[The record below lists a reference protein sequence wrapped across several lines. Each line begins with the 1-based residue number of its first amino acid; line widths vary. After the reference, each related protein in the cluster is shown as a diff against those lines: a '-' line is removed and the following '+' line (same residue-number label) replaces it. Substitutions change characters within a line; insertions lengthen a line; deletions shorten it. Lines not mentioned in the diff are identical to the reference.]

1 VRDDLPTGT
10 VTFLFTDVEGSTR
23 LLQELGAEGYA
34 QALAEHRRLIR
45 EACTRH
51 HGVEV
56 DTQGDAFLFAFPTA
70 PGALSAA
77 REVTEALASGRI
89 QVRVG
94 LHTGTPLLTDEG
106 YIGRDV
112 HRAARIGAAGHGGQ
126 VLVSASTA
134 QLVELELTDLGEHRL
149 KDLSAPERISQ
160 LGNGEF
166 PALKSL
172 YHTNL
177 PIPATPFLGREAE
190 LAVLAG
196 MLGEPEVR
204 LVSLVGPGG
213 TGKTRLALQA
223 AAEASDSYPDGVF
236 WAPLAPLR
244 DPALVLPTVAAALSV
259 KEGNDSSP
267 VDELARALAGRRLL
281 VLVDNVEHL
290 MPEAADLVG
299 ALVEACPTV
308 TTVVTT
314 RERLQ
319 LPGEHVYAVPPM
331 SETDGETL
339 FRSRAATVGVELEA
353 SEELRRLC
361 ARLDNLPLAL
371 ELAAAR
377 TVVFSPAQLLDRLSE
392 RLDLLK
398 AGRGVD
404 ARQETLRSTIAWS
417 HDLLDA
423 DEQTLFRRLSVFA
436 DGCSFD
442 SAEEVAG
449 AGPDVLQSLL
459 DKSLLR
465 RRVGAV
471 GPRFWM
477 LETIREF
484 ADEQLTAAG
493 EAGDLKRR
501 HLDHYT
507 ALAYAGFDETLL
519 GNDDL
524 DRLEE
529 ERENLR
535 VAFDLALEIEPDLAL
550 ELGRRVMPSWTRR
563 GDFREGRE
571 RLAAAL
577 SRAPHAPGLTRAW
590 ALRAAASLASQ
601 QSDLAVADSLGYDA
615 LALFRELGDRRG
627 VGWTLNV
634 LGWNAMARG
643 DYGEARRL
651 YEEAADAHSD
661 PGNEQLQRRA
671 LMSLANVESVAGD
684 YARAVS
690 LLRDLVAS
698 TRREGST
705 LELAVALGNLGT
717 AEDQAGEREPARRS
731 IEESIALHR
740 QDARK
745 PGLAV
750 ALCNLGY
757 LLRATD
763 PEDALAHFSESLTL
777 SREIE
782 EPRTIAYCLEG
793 GAQII
798 AARDNPT
805 DATTLLGAAS
815 GIRALTGAVSSPV
828 RRAKADTLEAQCR
841 EALSAGAFAR
851 AWEEGRVLDADAAAD
866 WALRLWEVIDI
877 PRVPGIGRS

>member
-1 VRDDLPTGT
+1 
-10 VTFLFTDVEGSTR
+10 
-23 LLQELGAEGYA
+23 
-34 QALAEHRRLIR
+34 
-45 EACTRH
+45 
-51 HGVEV
+51 
-56 DTQGDAFLFAFPTA
+56 
-70 PGALSAA
+70 
-77 REVTEALASGRI
+77 
-89 QVRVG
+89 
-94 LHTGTPLLTDEG
+94 
-106 YIGRDV
+106 
-112 HRAARIGAAGHGGQ
+112 
-126 VLVSASTA
+126 
-134 QLVELELTDLGEHRL
+134 
-149 KDLSAPERISQ
+149 
-160 LGNGEF
+160 
-166 PALKSL
+166 
-172 YHTNL
+172 
-177 PIPATPFLGREAE
+177 
-190 LAVLAG
+190 
-196 MLGEPEVR
+196 
-204 LVSLVGPGG
+204 
-213 TGKTRLALQA
+213 
-223 AAEASDSYPDGVF
+223 
-236 WAPLAPLR
+236 
-244 DPALVLPTVAAALSV
+244 
-259 KEGNDSSP
+259 
-267 VDELARALAGRRLL
+267 
-281 VLVDNVEHL
+281 
-290 MPEAADLVG
+290 
-299 ALVEACPTV
+299 
-308 TTVVTT
+308 
-314 RERLQ
+314 
-319 LPGEHVYAVPPM
+319 M

-550 ELGRRVMPSWTRR
+550 ELGRRVMPTWTRR

-651 YEEAADAHSD
+651 YEEAAAAHSD

>member
-1 VRDDLPTGT
+1 
-10 VTFLFTDVEGSTR
+10 
-23 LLQELGAEGYA
+23 
-34 QALAEHRRLIR
+34 
-45 EACTRH
+45 
-51 HGVEV
+51 
-56 DTQGDAFLFAFPTA
+56 
-70 PGALSAA
+70 
-77 REVTEALASGRI
+77 
-89 QVRVG
+89 
-94 LHTGTPLLTDEG
+94 
-106 YIGRDV
+106 
-112 HRAARIGAAGHGGQ
+112 
-126 VLVSASTA
+126 
-134 QLVELELTDLGEHRL
+134 
-149 KDLSAPERISQ
+149 
-160 LGNGEF
+160 
-166 PALKSL
+166 
-172 YHTNL
+172 
-177 PIPATPFLGREAE
+177 
-190 LAVLAG
+190 
-196 MLGEPEVR
+196 
-204 LVSLVGPGG
+204 
-213 TGKTRLALQA
+213 
-223 AAEASDSYPDGVF
+223 
-236 WAPLAPLR
+236 
-244 DPALVLPTVAAALSV
+244 
-259 KEGNDSSP
+259 
-267 VDELARALAGRRLL
+267 
-281 VLVDNVEHL
+281 
-290 MPEAADLVG
+290 
-299 ALVEACPTV
+299 
-308 TTVVTT
+308 
-314 RERLQ
+314 
-319 LPGEHVYAVPPM
+319 
-331 SETDGETL
+331 
-339 FRSRAATVGVELEA
+339 
-353 SEELRRLC
+353 
-361 ARLDNLPLAL
+361 
-371 ELAAAR
+371 
-377 TVVFSPAQLLDRLSE
+377 
-392 RLDLLK
+392 
-398 AGRGVD
+398 
-404 ARQETLRSTIAWS
+404 
-417 HDLLDA
+417 
-423 DEQTLFRRLSVFA
+423 
-436 DGCSFD
+436 
-442 SAEEVAG
+442 
-449 AGPDVLQSLL
+449 
-459 DKSLLR
+459 
-465 RRVGAV
+465 
-471 GPRFWM
+471 M

-793 GAQII
+793 GAGII
-798 AARDNPT
+798 AAQGNFT
-805 DATTLLGAAS
+805 QAATLLGAAS
-815 GIRALTGAVSSPV
+815 SIRAPTGMGVAPS
-828 RRAKADTLEAQCR
+828 RKRMADTVESQCR
-841 EALSAGAFAR
+841 EALSAEALSR
-851 AWEEGRVLDADAAAD
+851 AWGEGGALDVTAAAD
-866 WALRLWEVIDI
+866 WALRLWEETE
-877 PRVPGIGRS
+877 